1 MVYNISIVNN
11 KLNYFNQIDLKM
23 KSKYNIIT
31 RKAKYINSKS
41 IKEILIKLKKA

>member
-1 MVYNISIVNN
+1 
-11 KLNYFNQIDLKM
+11 M

-41 IKEILIKLKKA
+41 IKEILIKLKKAWRFIFKYTTKKIH